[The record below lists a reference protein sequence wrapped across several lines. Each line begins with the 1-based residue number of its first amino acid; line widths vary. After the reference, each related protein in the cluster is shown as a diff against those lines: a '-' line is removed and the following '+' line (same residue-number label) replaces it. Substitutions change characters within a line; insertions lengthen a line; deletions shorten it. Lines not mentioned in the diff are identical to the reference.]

1 MKLSNLKQ
9 IFFNCTHFIKENCIF
24 FIYFSILFIL
34 FSLCFFIVYQ
44 QNEILL
50 QQELLIQDKQII
62 SFLKEFLSNQENFKE
77 KIHTMTPDQKEV
89 QLPLSESEEKERIP
103 LL

>member
-1 MKLSNLKQ
+1 MNLSKSKQ
-9 IFFNCTHFIKENCIF
+9 IFLDYTHFIKENSIF

-34 FSLCFFIVYQ
+34 FSLCFYIVYQ

-89 QLPLSESEEKERIP
+89 QLPLFESEEKERIP

>member
-1 MKLSNLKQ
+1 MLPKLKQ
-9 IFFNCTHFIKENCIF
+9 IFLDCAYFIKENFVF

-50 QQELLIQDKQII
+50 HQELLLQDKQII
-62 SFLKEFLSNQENFKE
+62 SFLKEFLNNQENFKE
-77 KIHTMTPDQKEV
+77 KIQITTPDEKEI
-89 QLPLSESEEKERIP
+89 QLIFSESEEKERIP
-103 LL
+103 LF